1 MTYALSSVKD
11 TVLLAIYNHYSV
23 HWVSRTNLSISCK
36 FVLLDKFSP
45 IPVSGN
51 HHAISVSIS
60 SAFLESMYK

>member
-11 TVLLAIYNHYSV
+11 TVLLHYTV

-36 FVLLDKFSP
+36 FILLDAFSP

-60 SAFLESMYK
+60 SAFLDSMYK